1 VSGLYSWLCG
11 RPAQAQRYTASLSR
25 TPLLVMK
32 VTNNTI
38 EFSERDFKE
47 VFSLFTSA
55 TAHEL
60 NQIGDPANDHYFDRV
75 DLTEQ
80 YELCFEK
87 REFAIDALRA
97 VLAFL
102 HRHGY
107 RLEENGNILSLDG
120 VANLFVV

>member
-1 VSGLYSWLCG
+1 
-11 RPAQAQRYTASLSR
+11 
-25 TPLLVMK
+25 MK
-32 VTNNTI
+32 LTDNTI

-55 TAHEL
+55 STHEL
-60 NQIGDPANDHYFDRV
+60 NQVDDPTNDHYFDQV
-75 DLTEQ
+75 DLMEQ

-107 RLEENGNILSLDG
+107 RLEENGNVLGLEG
-120 VANLFVV
+120 VSNLFVA